1 MCVINV
7 DQGLV
12 PTTPAATVRPTVT
25 VTAQESTTPSTVAT
39 STGPTTTRLATS
51 YIYISPPTIMAV
63 VAAIQIKL
71 FHHHQVSFV
80 DVSVTLPSI
89 NIAATIFL
97 ELK

>member
-51 YIYISPPTIMAV
+51 YIYISSYNYGSSSSHTNQA
-63 VAAIQIKL
+63 
-71 FHHHQVSFV
+71 
-80 DVSVTLPSI
+80 LPSPPSIICRCLCHTSI
-89 NIAATIFL
+89 NKYSSNNFFWN
-97 ELK
+97 